1 MLSTPDAPKK
11 LFLLDAMA
19 LIYRAHFAFSKNP
32 RMTSTGIDTG
42 AILGFTNSIWDI
54 LQNEK
59 PTHIGIAFDTSKPT
73 FRHEQFEAYKAHREK
88 QPEAITLSKPF
99 INRLLE
105 GLNIPILKMDG
116 FEADDIVGT
125 LAKKAAREGFEVYMV
140 TIDKDY
146 AQLVEEKIFFYKVAY
161 AGRNPAEI
169 WGIKE
174 VCDRWELENPMQLT
188 DILGLQGD
196 AADNIPGI
204 PGIGE
209 KTAIKLLKL
218 YNSVEGIIEN
228 VDKLKGKQKENV
240 INFAQQGI
248 LSKELATIK
257 IDVPIEFDAK
267 ALEYDDVKDITE
279 KNKGLLSALFDE
291 LEFRTLKRK
300 ILNEESAKSFS
311 PKTGAKVGSSSLS
324 KTISENKKAATDQ
337 MDLFGSPKNNEQPV
351 QKIAKKSNLT
361 PEEAKTALEQLPFIF
376 TDKELDKVENTTAKP
391 SQIAQELEIQEAIS
405 VKLDTLFTVKHD
417 YHLIDTK
424 EKREHLIEFLLLQ
437 DEISVDTETD
447 NLDVIEANIVGFSV
461 AYKAFEAFYIPVLG
475 SNEERKAILNEFRV
489 VLENPKIIKIGQNIK
504 YDYQIFYKYGI
515 ELKGQF
521 FDTMLAHYLLEPEL
535 RHNMDYLAQ
544 TILNYKTIS
553 YDEIVGTTQRSKI
566 KAKTMADLEPKEI
579 LNYAAEDA
587 DITLRLKEK
596 LNFELEKEENKG
608 LKSVFYD
615 IEIPLISVL
624 AKIEMN
630 GMNIDTEALSEF
642 STELGKEVEILEKE
656 IYAIAGEEFN
666 IASPKQLGEILF
678 DEEKLNLTPKPKLT
692 AKSKQY
698 KTDESIL
705 VKLAEKYPI
714 AAKIVD
720 YRQLQKLKS
729 TYVDALPLLLSP
741 KDNKVHT
748 SFNQAVTV
756 TGRLSSTNPNL
767 QNIPIRTER
776 GREVRKAFVASD
788 ENHVL
793 LAIDYSQIELRLMAS
808 FAEDPT
814 MIEAFRNQR
823 DIHTATAA
831 KIFKVGIEEVT
842 SQMRRSAK
850 TANFGIIYGV
860 SAMGLGQRLN
870 IKTTE
875 AKKLIDS
882 YFEEFSSIKNYMD
895 KIVNE
900 ARDNESVQTLLGRKR
915 PLRDINSRNMTQRG
929 FAERNAVNMP
939 IQGTA
944 ADIIK
949 LAMVKVQEYL
959 EENNLQTKMILQV
972 HDELIFDV
980 PKSELEIVKPKIMEI
995 MSKTYQIDVPL
1006 DVEAGI
1012 GQNWLEAH

>member
-1 MLSTPDAPKK
+1 MLSTPNAPKK

-32 RMTSTGIDTG
+32 RVTSTGIDTG
-42 AILGFTNSIWDI
+42 AILGFTNAIWDV

-161 AGRNPAEI
+161 AGRNPAAI

-174 VCDRWELENPMQLT
+174 VCERWDLKNPMQLT

-218 YNSVEGIIEN
+218 YDSVEGIIEN

-240 INFAQQGI
+240 TNFAAQGI

-267 ALEYDDVKDITE
+267 ALEYDDVKNITS
-279 KNKGLLSALFDE
+279 KNKETLSTLFDE

-300 ILNEESAKSFS
+300 ILNEESTKSFS
-311 PKTGAKVGSSSLS
+311 PKAKIGSSSLS
-324 KTISENKKAATDQ
+324 KTISENKKATTDQ
-337 MDLFGSPKNNEQPV
+337 MDLFGSPISNQKPTEKEKAALAKLSNTLGGKEFEKLGNTVNAIFEDVETSQSTENLQP
-351 QKIAKKSNLT
+351 
-361 PEEAKTALEQLPFIF
+361 
-376 TDKELDKVENTTAKP
+376 
-391 SQIAQELEIQEAIS
+391 
-405 VKLDTLFTVKHD
+405 KLDTLFTIKHD

-424 EKREHLIEFLLLQ
+424 SKREHLLEFLLLQ
-437 DEISVDTETD
+437 DEICIDTETD
-447 NLDVIEANIVGFSV
+447 NLNVMEANIVGFSV
-461 AYKAFEAFYIPVLG
+461 AYKEFEAFYIPVLG
-475 SNEERKAILNEFRV
+475 SEEEQKNILNEFRS
-489 VLENPKIIKIGQNIK
+489 VLENPKILKIGQNIK

-521 FDTMLAHYLLEPEL
+521 FDTMLAHYVLEPEL

-544 TILNYKTIS
+544 TILDYQTIS
-553 YDEIVGTTQRSKI
+553 YSEIVGTGKKI
-566 KAKTMADLEPKEI
+566 KTMADFEPKEI

-587 DITLRLKEK
+587 DITLRLKNK
-596 LNFELEKEENKG
+596 LSFELEKEENKG

-615 IEIPLISVL
+615 IEIPLVSVL

-630 GMNIDTEALSEF
+630 GMNIDTKALAEF
-642 STELGKEVEILEKE
+642 SIELGKDVEVVEKE
-656 IYAIAGEEFN
+656 IYQIAGEEFN

-678 DEEKLNLTPKPKLT
+678 DEEKLNLSPKPKLT

-705 VKLAEKYPI
+705 VKLASKYPI

-729 TYVDALPLLLSP
+729 TYVDALPLLLSS

-748 SFNQAVTV
+748 SFNQAVTS

-776 GREVRKAFVASD
+776 GREVRKAFIPSD

-793 LAIDYSQIELRLMAS
+793 LAVDYSQIELRLMAS

-814 MIEAFRNQR
+814 MIEAFKNNR

-831 KIFKVGIEEVT
+831 KIFKVTIEDVT
-842 SQMRRSAK
+842 PEMRRSAK

-882 YFEEFSSIKNYMD
+882 YFAEFSSIKNYMD
-895 KIVNE
+895 KIINE

-959 EENNLQTKMILQV
+959 EENNLKTTMVLQV
-972 HDELIFDV
+972 HDELVFDV
-980 PKSELEIVKPKIMEI
+980 PKAELEIVKPKIMEI

>member
-32 RMTSTGIDTG
+32 RVTSTGIDTG
-42 AILGFTNSIWDI
+42 AILGFTNAIWDV

-174 VCDRWELENPMQLT
+174 VCERWELENPMQLT

-209 KTAIKLLKL
+209 KTAIKLLKEFG
-218 YNSVEGIIEN
+218 SVEGIIEN
-228 VDKLKGKQKENV
+228 VEKLKGKQKENV
-240 INFAQQGI
+240 INFAAQGI

-257 IDVPIEFDAK
+257 IDVPVEFDEEALKYDAK
-267 ALEYDDVKDITE
+267 DGSEL
-279 KNKGLLSALFDE
+279 NKELLSVLFDE
-291 LEFRTLKRK
+291 LEFRTLKKK

-311 PKTGAKVGSSSLS
+311 PKTGVKVGSSSLS

-337 MDLFGSPKNNEQPV
+337 MDLFGSSKNNEQPAQQATEKV
-351 QKIAKKSNLT
+351 AKKSNLT
-361 PEEAKTALEQLPFIF
+361 QEEAQAALEQLPFIF
-376 TDKELDKVENTTAKP
+376 TDKELDKAENTITKS
-391 SQIAQELEIQEAIS
+391 SQIAQEVENQEAIS
-405 VKLDTLFTVKHD
+405 VKLDTLFTTKHD

-424 EKREHLIEFLLLQ
+424 EKREHLLEFLLLQ
-437 DEISVDTETD
+437 DEICVDTETD

-461 AYKAFEAFYIPVLG
+461 SYKEFEAFYIPVLG
-475 SNEERKAILNEFRV
+475 SDEERKAILNEFRPV
-489 VLENPKIIKIGQNIK
+489 FENTKILKIGQNIK

-553 YDEIVGTTQRSKI
+553 YSEIVGTGK
-566 KAKTMADLEPKEI
+566 KAQTMAEFEPKEI

-596 LNFELEKEENKG
+596 LSFELEKEENKG

-630 GMNIDTEALSEF
+630 GMNIDTEALAEF
-642 STELGKEVEILEKE
+642 SIELGKEVEIVEKE
-656 IYAIAGEEFN
+656 IYEIAGEEFN

-678 DEEKLNLTPKPKLT
+678 DEKKLNLSPKPKLT

-705 VKLAEKYPI
+705 VRLAEKYPI
-714 AAKIVD
+714 ASKIVD

-748 SFNQAVTV
+748 SFNQAVTS

-776 GREVRKAFVASD
+776 GREVRKAFVPSD

-842 SQMRRSAK
+842 PEMRRSAK

-882 YFEEFSSIKNYMD
+882 YFAEFSSIKNYMD

-915 PLRDINSRNMTQRG
+915 PLRDINSRNMTQRS

-972 HDELIFDV
+972 HDELVFDV
-980 PKSELEIVKPKIMEI
+980 PKSELETVKPKIMEI

>member
-1 MLSTPDAPKK
+1 MLSNPDAPKK

-19 LIYRAHFAFSKNP
+19 LIYRAHFAFSRNP
-32 RMTSTGIDTG
+32 RITSTGIDTG
-42 AILGFTNSIWDI
+42 AVLGFTNSIWDV

-88 QPEAITLSKPF
+88 QPEAITLSKPY

-125 LAKKAAREGFEVYMV
+125 IAKAAAKEGFEVYMV

-146 AQLVEEKIFFYKVAY
+146 AQLVEENIFFYKVAY
-161 AGRNPAEI
+161 AGRNPAAI
-169 WGIKE
+169 WGVKE
-174 VCDRWELENPMQLT
+174 VCERWELKNPMQLT

-196 AADNIPGI
+196 ASDNIPGI

-218 YNSVEGIIEN
+218 YDSVEGIIEN
-228 VDKLKGKQKENV
+228 SDKLKGKQKENV
-240 INFAQQGI
+240 INFAEQGL
-248 LSKELATIK
+248 LSKQLATIK
-257 IDVPIEFDAK
+257 IDVPIEFDAE
-267 ALEYDDVKDITE
+267 ALEYDDVKEITNE
-279 KNKGLLSALFDE
+279 NRGLLSELFDE

-300 ILNEESAKSFS
+300 ILNEESPKSFA
-311 PKTGAKVGSSSLS
+311 PKTTTSKSSKSP
-324 KTISENKKAATDQ
+324 TDQ
-337 MDLFGSPKNNEQPV
+337 MDLFGNPKPAQTAV
-351 QKIAKKSNLT
+351 KKSNVT
-361 PEEAKTALEQLPFIF
+361 PEEAKVALEQLPFIF
-376 TDKELDKVENTTAKP
+376 SEEELKKLETNTKP
-391 SQIAQELEIQEAIS
+391 VSKPVQTQTSQSETPQ
-405 VKLDTLFTVKHD
+405 KLSTLLTTKHD

-424 EKREHLIEFLLLQ
+424 AKREHLIEFLLLQ

-447 NLDVIEANIVGFSV
+447 SLDVIEANIVGFSV
-461 AYKAFEAFYIPVLG
+461 SYKEFEAFYIPVLG
-475 SNEERKAILNEFRV
+475 SEEERKEVLNEFRP
-489 VLENPKIIKIGQNIK
+489 VLENPKIVKIGQNIK

-515 ELKGQF
+515 ELKGEF

-553 YDEIVGTTQRSKI
+553 YSEIVGTGK
-566 KAKTMADLEPKEI
+566 KAKIMADFEPKEI

-596 LNFELEKEENKG
+596 LAQELDKEENKG

-630 GMNIDTEALSEF
+630 GMNIDTEALGEF
-642 STELGKEVEILEKE
+642 SEELGKEVEILEKK
-656 IYAIAGEEFN
+656 IYEIAGEEFN
-666 IASPKQLGEILF
+666 IASPKQMGEILF
-678 DEEKLNLTPKPKLT
+678 DENKLDLTPKPKLT

-705 VKLAEKYPI
+705 VKLAEKHPI
-714 AAKIVD
+714 AAHILD
-720 YRQLQKLKS
+720 YRGLQKLKS

-741 KDNKVHT
+741 KDNKIHT

-767 QNIPIRTER
+767 QNIPIRTAR
-776 GREVRKAFVASD
+776 GREVRKAFVPSD

-808 FAEDPT
+808 FAQDPT
-814 MIEAFRNQR
+814 MIEAFKNKR

-831 KIFKVGIEEVT
+831 KIFKVELDEVT
-842 SQMRRSAK
+842 LEMRRSAK

-870 IKTTE
+870 IKISE

-900 ARDNESVQTLLGRKR
+900 ARDNEEVQTLLGRKR
-915 PLRDINSRNMTQRG
+915 PLRDINSRNRTQRG

-959 EENNLQTKMILQV
+959 EENNLKTKMILQV
-972 HDELIFDV
+972 HDELVFDV
-980 PKSELEIVKPKIMEI
+980 PKEELETIKPKIMEI

-1006 DVEAGI
+1006 DVEAGV
-1012 GQNWLEAH
+1012 GQSWLEAH

>member
-196 AADNIPGI
+196 ASDNIPGI

-337 MDLFGSPKNNEQPV
+337 MDLFGSPKNNEQLV
-351 QKIAKKSNLT
+351 QKVAKKSNLT
-361 PEEAKTALEQLPFIF
+361 PEEAKAALEQLPFIF
-376 TDKELDKVENTTAKP
+376 TEKELDKAENTTAKP
-391 SQIAQELEIQEAIS
+391 SQIAQELEIQEATS

-475 SNEERKAILNEFRV
+475 SDEDRKEILNEFRSI
-489 VLENPKIIKIGQNIK
+489 LENPKIIKIGQNIK

-515 ELKGQF
+515 KLKGQF

-553 YDEIVGTTQRSKI
+553 YDEIVGTGK
-566 KAKTMADLEPKEI
+566 KAKTMAEFEPKEI

-596 LNFELEKEENKG
+596 LHFELEKEENKG

-615 IEIPLISVL
+615 IETPLISVL

-642 STELGKEVEILEKE
+642 STELGKEVEVLEKE

-678 DEEKLNLTPKPKLT
+678 DEGKLNLTPKPKLT

-831 KIFKVGIEEVT
+831 KIFKVGIDEVT
-842 SQMRRSAK
+842 SEMRRSAK

-882 YFEEFSSIKNYMD
+882 YFAEFSSIKNYMD
-895 KIVNE
+895 KIINE

-972 HDELIFDV
+972 HDELVFDV
-980 PKSELEIVKPKIMEI
+980 PKSELETVKPKIMEI

>member
-1 MLSTPDAPKK
+1 
-11 LFLLDAMA
+11 MA

-32 RMTSTGIDTG
+32 RVTSTGIDTG

-161 AGRNPAEI
+161 AGRSSAEV
-169 WGIKE
+169 WGVKE
-174 VCDRWELENPMQLT
+174 VCERWELENPMQLT

-209 KTAIKLLKL
+209 KTAIKLLKEFG
-218 YNSVEGIIEN
+218 SVEGIIEN
-228 VDKLKGKQKENV
+228 ADKLKGKQKENV
-240 INFAQQGI
+240 VNFAQQGI

-257 IDVPIEFDAK
+257 IDVPVEFDEHALKYDAK
-267 ALEYDDVKDITE
+267 DGSEI
-279 KNKGLLSALFDE
+279 NKELLSALFDE
-291 LEFRTLKRK
+291 LEFRTLKKK

-311 PKTGAKVGSSSLS
+311 PKTSEKVGSSSLS
-324 KTISENKKAATDQ
+324 KTISENKQGNSDQ
-337 MDLFGSPKNNEQPV
+337 MDLFGSSTTNEQPV
-351 QKIAKKSNLT
+351 QKVAKKPNVT
-361 PEEAKTALEQLPFIF
+361 PQEAQKALESLPFGF
-376 TDKELDKVENTTAKP
+376 TEKELSTTSQNTTYQE
-391 SQIAQELEIQEAIS
+391 SQSQENEQKTIQ
-405 VKLDTLFTVKHD
+405 LDTLFTIKHD

-424 EKREHLIEFLLLQ
+424 EKREHLLEFLLLQ

-461 AYKAFEAFYIPVLG
+461 SYKKFEAFYIPVLG
-475 SNEERKAILNEFRV
+475 SDEERKAILNEFRP
-489 VLENPKIIKIGQNIK
+489 VLENPKITKIGQNIK

-521 FDTMLAHYLLEPEL
+521 FDTMLAHYVLEPEL
-535 RHNMDYLAQ
+535 RHSMDYLAQ

-553 YDEIVGTTQRSKI
+553 YDEIVGTGK
-566 KAKTMADLEPKEI
+566 KAKTMAEFEPKEI

-596 LNFELEKEENKG
+596 LHFELEKEENKG
-608 LKSVFYD
+608 VKSVFYD

-630 GMNIDTEALSEF
+630 GMNIDTEALAEF
-642 STELGKEVEILEKE
+642 SIELGKEVEIVEKE
-656 IYAIAGEEFN
+656 IYQLAGEQFN

-678 DEEKLNLTPKPKLT
+678 DEKKLNLSPKPKLT

-705 VKLAEKYPI
+705 VRLADKYPI

-748 SFNQAVTV
+748 SFNQAVTS

-776 GREVRKAFVASD
+776 GREVRKAFVPSD
-788 ENHVL
+788 STHVL
-793 LAIDYSQIELRLMAS
+793 LAVDYSQIELRLMAS
-808 FAEDPT
+808 FAQDPT
-814 MIEAFRNQR
+814 MIDAFKNQR

-831 KIFKVGIEEVT
+831 KIFKLGIEEVT
-842 SQMRRSAK
+842 PEMRRSAK

-882 YFEEFSSIKNYMD
+882 YFAEFSSIKNYMD
-895 KIVNE
+895 KTINE

-929 FAERNAVNMP
+929 FAERNAINMP

-972 HDELIFDV
+972 HDELVFDV
-980 PKSELEIVKPKIMEI
+980 PKSELETIKPKIMEI

>member
-32 RMTSTGIDTG
+32 RVTSTGIDTG

-161 AGRNPAEI
+161 AGRSSAEV
-169 WGIKE
+169 WGVKE
-174 VCDRWELENPMQLT
+174 VCERWELENPMQLT

-209 KTAIKLLKL
+209 KTAIKLLKEFG
-218 YNSVEGIIEN
+218 SVEGIIEN
-228 VDKLKGKQKENV
+228 ADKLKGKQKENV
-240 INFAQQGI
+240 VNFAQQGI

-257 IDVPIEFDAK
+257 IDVPVEFDEHALKYDAK
-267 ALEYDDVKDITE
+267 DGSEI
-279 KNKGLLSALFDE
+279 NKELLSALFDE
-291 LEFRTLKRK
+291 LEFRTLKKK

-311 PKTGAKVGSSSLS
+311 PKTSEKVGSSSLS
-324 KTISENKKAATDQ
+324 KTISENKQGNSDQ
-337 MDLFGSPKNNEQPV
+337 MDLFGSSTTNEQPV
-351 QKIAKKSNLT
+351 QKVAKKPNVT
-361 PEEAKTALEQLPFIF
+361 PQEAQKALESLPFGF
-376 TDKELDKVENTTAKP
+376 TEKELSTTSQNTTYQE
-391 SQIAQELEIQEAIS
+391 SQSQENEQKTIQ
-405 VKLDTLFTVKHD
+405 LDTLFTIKHD

-424 EKREHLIEFLLLQ
+424 EKREHLLEFLLLQ

-461 AYKAFEAFYIPVLG
+461 SYKKFEAFYIPVLG
-475 SNEERKAILNEFRV
+475 SDEERKAILNEFRP
-489 VLENPKIIKIGQNIK
+489 VLENPKITKIGQNIK

-521 FDTMLAHYLLEPEL
+521 FDTMLAHYVLEPEL
-535 RHNMDYLAQ
+535 RHSMDYLAQ

-553 YDEIVGTTQRSKI
+553 YDEIVGTGK
-566 KAKTMADLEPKEI
+566 KAKTMAEFEPKEI

-596 LNFELEKEENKG
+596 LHFELEKEENKG
-608 LKSVFYD
+608 VKSVFYD

-630 GMNIDTEALSEF
+630 GMNIDTEALAEF
-642 STELGKEVEILEKE
+642 SIELGKEVEIVEKE
-656 IYAIAGEEFN
+656 IYQLAGEQFN

-678 DEEKLNLTPKPKLT
+678 DEKKLNLSPKPKLT

-705 VKLAEKYPI
+705 VRLADKYPI

-748 SFNQAVTV
+748 SFNQAVTS

-776 GREVRKAFVASD
+776 GREVRKAFVPSD
-788 ENHVL
+788 STHVL
-793 LAIDYSQIELRLMAS
+793 LAVDYSQIELRLMAS
-808 FAEDPT
+808 FAQDPT
-814 MIEAFRNQR
+814 MIDAFKNQR

-831 KIFKVGIEEVT
+831 KIFKLGIEEVT
-842 SQMRRSAK
+842 PEMRRSAK

-882 YFEEFSSIKNYMD
+882 YFAEFSSIKNYMD
-895 KIVNE
+895 KTINE

-915 PLRDINSRNMTQRG
+915 SLRDINSRNMTQRG
-929 FAERNAVNMP
+929 FAERNAINMP

-972 HDELIFDV
+972 HDELVFDV
-980 PKSELEIVKPKIMEI
+980 PKSELETIKPKIMEI

>member
-32 RMTSTGIDTG
+32 RVTSTGIDTG

-161 AGRNPAEI
+161 AGRSSAEV
-169 WGIKE
+169 WGVKE
-174 VCDRWELENPMQLT
+174 VCERWELENPMQLT

-209 KTAIKLLKL
+209 KTAIKLLKEFG
-218 YNSVEGIIEN
+218 SVEGIIEN
-228 VDKLKGKQKENV
+228 ADKLKGKQKENV
-240 INFAQQGI
+240 VNFAQQGI

-257 IDVPIEFDAK
+257 IDVPVEFDEHALKYDAK
-267 ALEYDDVKDITE
+267 DGSEI
-279 KNKGLLSALFDE
+279 NKELLSALFDE
-291 LEFRTLKRK
+291 LEFRTLKKK

-311 PKTGAKVGSSSLS
+311 PKTSEKVGSSSLS
-324 KTISENKKAATDQ
+324 KTISENKQGNSDQ
-337 MDLFGSPKNNEQPV
+337 MDLFGSSTTNEQPV
-351 QKIAKKSNLT
+351 QKVAKKPNVT
-361 PEEAKTALEQLPFIF
+361 PQEAQKALESLPFGF
-376 TDKELDKVENTTAKP
+376 TEKELSTTSQNTTYQE
-391 SQIAQELEIQEAIS
+391 SQSQENEQKTIQ
-405 VKLDTLFTVKHD
+405 LDTLFTIKHD

-424 EKREHLIEFLLLQ
+424 EKREHLLEFLLLQ

-461 AYKAFEAFYIPVLG
+461 SYKKFEAFYIPVLG
-475 SNEERKAILNEFRV
+475 SDEERKAILNEFRP
-489 VLENPKIIKIGQNIK
+489 VLENPKITKIGQNIK

-521 FDTMLAHYLLEPEL
+521 FDTMLAHYVLEPEL
-535 RHNMDYLAQ
+535 RHSMDYLAQ

-553 YDEIVGTTQRSKI
+553 YDEIVGTGK
-566 KAKTMADLEPKEI
+566 KAKTMAEFEPKEI

-596 LNFELEKEENKG
+596 LHFELEKEENKG
-608 LKSVFYD
+608 VKSVFYD

-630 GMNIDTEALSEF
+630 GMNIDTEALAEF
-642 STELGKEVEILEKE
+642 SIELGKEVEIVEKE
-656 IYAIAGEEFN
+656 IYQLAGEQFN

-678 DEEKLNLTPKPKLT
+678 DEKKLNLSPKPKLT

-705 VKLAEKYPI
+705 VRLADKYPI

-748 SFNQAVTV
+748 SFNQAVTS

-776 GREVRKAFVASD
+776 GREVRKAFVPSD
-788 ENHVL
+788 STHVL
-793 LAIDYSQIELRLMAS
+793 LAVDYSQIELRLMAS
-808 FAEDPT
+808 FAQDPT
-814 MIEAFRNQR
+814 MIDAFKNQR

-831 KIFKVGIEEVT
+831 KIFKLGIEEVT
-842 SQMRRSAK
+842 PEMRRSAK

-882 YFEEFSSIKNYMD
+882 YFAEFSSIKNYMD
-895 KIVNE
+895 KTINE

-929 FAERNAVNMP
+929 FAERNAINMP

-972 HDELIFDV
+972 HDELVFDV
-980 PKSELEIVKPKIMEI
+980 PKSELETIKPKIMEI

>member
-1 MLSTPDAPKK
+1 MLSNPDAPKK

-42 AILGFTNSIWDI
+42 AILGFTNSIWDV

-73 FRHEQFEAYKAHREK
+73 FRHEQFKEYKAHREK
-88 QPEAITLSKPF
+88 QPEAITLSKPY

-105 GLNIPILKMDG
+105 GLNIPILKLDG

-125 LAKKAAREGFEVYMV
+125 IAKAAAKEGFEVYMV

-161 AGRNPAEI
+161 AGRNPAAI
-169 WGIKE
+169 WGVKE
-174 VCDRWELENPMQLT
+174 VCERWELKNPMQLK

-196 AADNIPGI
+196 ASDNIPGI

-218 YNSVEGIIEN
+218 YDSVEGIIEN
-228 VDKLKGKQKENV
+228 SDKLKGKQKENV
-240 INFAQQGI
+240 VNFAEQGL

-257 IDVPIEFDAK
+257 LDVPIEFDFK
-267 ALEYDDVKDITE
+267 SLEVE
-279 KNKGLLSALFDE
+279 EVNKEILSPLFDE

-300 ILNEESAKSFS
+300 ILNEETPKLSS
-311 PKTGAKVGSSSLS
+311 PKTTTSKAKKVD
-324 KTISENKKAATDQ
+324 ATDQ
-337 MDLFGSPKNNEQPV
+337 MDLFGNPNNNQKPV
-351 QKIAKKSNLT
+351 QKVAKKPNVT
-361 PEEAKTALEQLPFIF
+361 PEEAKAALEALPFIF
-376 TDKELDKVENTTAKP
+376 TEKELQKTENVNNETHSDTENQAP
-391 SQIAQELEIQEAIS
+391 
-405 VKLDTLFTVKHD
+405 KLKTLFTTKHD

-424 EKREHLIEFLLLQ
+424 AKREHLIEFLLLQ
-437 DEISVDTETD
+437 NEISVDTETD
-447 NLDVIEANIVGFSV
+447 SLDVIEANIVGFSV
-461 AYKAFEAFYIPVLG
+461 SYKEFEAFYIPVLG
-475 SNEERKAILNEFRV
+475 TEQERKDILDEFRS

-515 ELKGQF
+515 ELKGKF

-535 RHNMDYLAQ
+535 RHGMDYLAQ

-553 YDEIVGTTQRSKI
+553 YSEIVGTGK
-566 KAKTMADLEPKEI
+566 KAKTMADFEPKQI

-587 DITLRLKEK
+587 DITLQLKNK
-596 LNFELEKEENKG
+596 LFFELEKEENKG

-630 GMNIDTEALSEF
+630 GMNIDTKSLNEF
-642 STELGKEVEILEKE
+642 SKELGKDVEIVEKE
-656 IYAIAGEEFN
+656 IYEIAGEEFN

-678 DEEKLNLTPKPKLT
+678 DENKLNLSPKPKLT

-705 VKLAEKYPI
+705 VKLAENYPI

-741 KDNKVHT
+741 KDNKIHT
-748 SFNQAVTV
+748 SFNQAVAS

-776 GREVRKAFVASD
+776 GREVRKAFVPSS

-808 FAEDPT
+808 FAADPT
-814 MIEAFRNQR
+814 MIEAFKNNR

-831 KIFKVGIEEVT
+831 KIFKVETENVT
-842 SQMRRSAK
+842 PEMRRSAK

-870 IKTTE
+870 IKTSE

-915 PLRDINSRNMTQRG
+915 PLRDINSRNRTQRG

-959 EENNLQTKMILQV
+959 EENNLKTKMILQV
-972 HDELIFDV
+972 HDELVFDV
-980 PKSELEIVKPKIMEI
+980 PKEELEIIKPKLMEI

>member
-196 AADNIPGI
+196 ASDNIPGI

-351 QKIAKKSNLT
+351 QKVAKKSNLT
-361 PEEAKTALEQLPFIF
+361 PEEAKAALEQLPFIF
-376 TDKELDKVENTTAKP
+376 TEKELDKAENTTAKP
-391 SQIAQELEIQEAIS
+391 SQIAQELEIQEATSI
-405 VKLDTLFTVKHD
+405 KLDTLFTVKHD

-475 SNEERKAILNEFRV
+475 SDEERKEILNEFRSI
-489 VLENPKIIKIGQNIK
+489 LENPKIIKIGQNIK

-515 ELKGQF
+515 KLKGQF

-553 YDEIVGTTQRSKI
+553 YDEIVGTGK
-566 KAKTMADLEPKEI
+566 KAKTMAEFEPKEI

-596 LNFELEKEENKG
+596 LHFELEKEENKG

-615 IEIPLISVL
+615 IETPLISVL

-642 STELGKEVEILEKE
+642 STELGKEVEVLEKE

-831 KIFKVGIEEVT
+831 KIFKVGIDEVT
-842 SQMRRSAK
+842 SEMRRSAK

-882 YFEEFSSIKNYMD
+882 YFAEFSSIKNYMD
-895 KIVNE
+895 KIINE

-972 HDELIFDV
+972 HDELVFDV
-980 PKSELEIVKPKIMEI
+980 PKSELETVKPKIMEI

>member
-1 MLSTPDAPKK
+1 MLSTPNAPKK

-19 LIYRAHFAFSKNP
+19 LIYRAHFAFSRNP
-32 RMTSTGIDTG
+32 RITSTGIDTG

-88 QPEAITLSKPF
+88 QPEAITLSKPY

-146 AQLVEEKIFFYKVAY
+146 AQLVEENIFFYKVAY
-161 AGRNPAEI
+161 AGRNPAEV

-174 VCDRWELENPMQLT
+174 VCERWELKNPMQLT

-196 AADNIPGI
+196 ASDNIPGI

-209 KTAIKLLKL
+209 KTAIKLLKQFD
-218 YNSVEGIIEN
+218 SVEGIIEN
-228 VDKLKGKQKENV
+228 ADKLKGKQKENV
-240 INFAQQGI
+240 VNFAQQGI

-279 KNKGLLSALFDE
+279 ENKKTLSELFDE

-300 ILNEESAKSFS
+300 ILNEEVPKSFAPKTAAKS
-311 PKTGAKVGSSSLS
+311 S
-324 KTISENKKAATDQ
+324 KSATDQ
-337 MDLFGSPKNNEQPV
+337 MDLFGNPKPV
-351 QKIAKKSNLT
+351 TKKSNVT
-361 PEEAKTALEQLPFIF
+361 PEEAKAALAQLPFIF
-376 TDKELDKVENTTAKP
+376 DKE
-391 SQIAQELEIQEAIS
+391 ELE
-405 VKLDTLFTVKHD
+405 KLESKASPVSKTTETVQQTESQKLATLFTTKHD

-447 NLDVIEANIVGFSV
+447 SLDVMEANIVGFSV
-461 AYKAFEAFYIPVLG
+461 AYKHFEAFYIPVLG
-475 SNEERKAILNEFRV
+475 TEEEQKSILDEFRS

-515 ELKGQF
+515 ELQGQF

-553 YDEIVGTTQRSKI
+553 YEEIVGTGK
-566 KAKTMADLEPKEI
+566 KAKTMADFIPKEI

-587 DITLRLKEK
+587 DVTLRLKEK
-596 LNFELEKEENKG
+596 LAKELEKEENKG
-608 LKSVFYD
+608 IKSVFYD
-615 IEIPLISVL
+615 IETPLISVL
-624 AKIEMN
+624 AKMEMH
-630 GMNIDTEALSEF
+630 GMRIDTEALGQFSE
-642 STELGKEVEILEKE
+642 ELGKEIEILEKE
-656 IYAIAGEEFN
+656 IYKIAGEEFN
-666 IASPKQLGEILF
+666 IASPKQLGDILF
-678 DEEKLNLTPKPKLT
+678 EENKLNLTPKPKRT

-714 AAKIVD
+714 AKHILE
-720 YRQLQKLKS
+720 YRGLQKLKS
-729 TYVDALPLLLSP
+729 TYVDALPLLLSK
-741 KDNKVHT
+741 KDNKIHT

-767 QNIPIRTER
+767 QNIPIRTEK
-776 GREVRKAFVASD
+776 GREVRKAFVPSD
-788 ENHVL
+788 ENHIL

-808 FAEDPT
+808 FAQDPT
-814 MIEAFRNQR
+814 MIEAFKNNR

-831 KIFKVGIEEVT
+831 KIFKVETNEVT
-842 SQMRRSAK
+842 PEMRRSAK

-870 IKTTE
+870 IKITE

-895 KIVNE
+895 KVVNE

-915 PLRDINSRNMTQRG
+915 PLRDINSRNATQRG

-959 EENNLQTKMILQV
+959 EENNLKTKMILQV
-972 HDELIFDV
+972 HDELVFDV
-980 PKSELEIVKPKIMEI
+980 PKEELETVKPKIMEI

-1006 DVEAGI
+1006 DVEAGV
-1012 GQNWLEAH
+1012 GQSWLEAH

>member
-1 MLSTPDAPKK
+1 MLSTPNAPKK

-42 AILGFTNSIWDI
+42 AILGFTNSIWDV

-73 FRHEQFEAYKAHREK
+73 FRHERFEAYKAHREK
-88 QPEAITLSKPF
+88 QPEAITLSKPY

-161 AGRNPAEI
+161 AGRNPAAI
-169 WGIKE
+169 WGVKE
-174 VCDRWELENPMQLT
+174 VCERWELDNPMQLT

-196 AADNIPGI
+196 ASDNIPGI

-218 YNSVEGIIEN
+218 YDSVEGIIKN

-240 INFAQQGI
+240 INFAEQGL

-257 IDVPIEFDAK
+257 LDVPIEFDAK
-267 ALEYDDVKDITE
+267 ALEYDDVKDITT
-279 KNKGLLSALFDE
+279 KNKDLLSALFDE

-300 ILNEESAKSFS
+300 ILNEETPKSFS
-311 PKTGAKVGSSSLS
+311 PKSSAKVGSSSLS
-324 KTISENKKAATDQ
+324 KTISENRKASTNQID
-337 MDLFGSPKNNEQPV
+337 MFGNSQSNESS
-351 QKIAKKSNLT
+351 KTETKKSNVT
-361 PEEAKTALEQLPFIF
+361 PEEAKEALEQLPFVF
-376 TDKELDKVENTTAKP
+376 SEEELKKLGENKENTSSKP
-391 SQIAQELEIQEAIS
+391 SQIAQELQNQEAIP
-405 VKLDTLFTVKHD
+405 VQLDTLFTTKHD
-417 YHLIDTK
+417 YHLINSK
-424 EKREHLIEFLLLQ
+424 AKREHLIEFLLLQ

-447 NLDVIEANIVGFSV
+447 SLDVMEANIVGFSIS
-461 AYKAFEAFYIPVLG
+461 YKKFEAFYIPVLG
-475 SNEERKAILNEFRV
+475 SEEERKEILNEFRS
-489 VLENPKIIKIGQNIK
+489 VLENPKILKIGQNIK

-515 ELKGQF
+515 ELEGQF

-553 YDEIVGTTQRSKI
+553 YAELVGTGK
-566 KAKTMADLEPKEI
+566 KAKTMADFEPKEI

-596 LNFELEKEENKG
+596 LSFELEKEENSD
-608 LKSVFYD
+608 LKKVFYD
-615 IEIPLISVL
+615 IEIPLITVL

-630 GMNIDTEALSEF
+630 GISIDTKALSEF
-642 STELGKEVEILEKE
+642 SIELGGQVEILEKE
-656 IYAIAGEEFN
+656 IYEIAGEEFN

-678 DEEKLNLTPKPKLT
+678 DEQKLNLTPKPKLT
-692 AKSKQY
+692 TKSKQY

-705 VKLAEKYPI
+705 VRLADKYPI
-714 AAKIVD
+714 ASKIVD

-756 TGRLSSTNPNL
+756 TGRLSLTNPNL
-767 QNIPIRTER
+767 QNIPIKTER
-776 GREVRKAFVASD
+776 GREVRKAFVPSD

-814 MIEAFRNQR
+814 MIEAFKNQR

-831 KIFKVGIEEVT
+831 KIFSVKIEDVT
-842 SQMRRSAK
+842 PEMRRSAK

-860 SAMGLGQRLN
+860 SAMGLAKNLN
-870 IKTTE
+870 IKVTE

-882 YFEEFSSIKNYMD
+882 YFAEFSSIKNYMD
-895 KIVNE
+895 KAVNE
-900 ARDNESVQTLLGRKR
+900 ARDTESARTLLGRIR
-915 PLRDINSRNMTQRG
+915 PLRDINSRNQTQRG

-949 LAMVKVQEYL
+949 LAMVKVQDYL

-972 HDELIFDV
+972 HDELVFDV
-980 PKSELEIVKPKIMEI
+980 PKTELETVKPKIMEI

-1006 DVEAGI
+1006 DVEAGT

>member
-1 MLSTPDAPKK
+1 MLSTPNAPKK

-19 LIYRAHFAFSKNP
+19 LIYRAHFAFSRNP
-32 RMTSTGIDTG
+32 RITSTGIDTG

-88 QPEAITLSKPF
+88 QPEAITLSKPY

-146 AQLVEEKIFFYKVAY
+146 AQLVEENIFFYKVAY
-161 AGRNPAEI
+161 AGRNPAEV

-174 VCDRWELENPMQLT
+174 VCERWELQNPMQLT

-196 AADNIPGI
+196 ASDNIPGI

-209 KTAIKLLKL
+209 KTAIKLLKDFG
-218 YNSVEGIIEN
+218 SVEGIIEN
-228 VDKLKGKQKENV
+228 ADKLKGKQKENV
-240 INFAQQGI
+240 INFAEQGI
-248 LSKELATIK
+248 LSKQLATIK
-257 IDVPIEFDAK
+257 IDVPIEFDAE
-267 ALEYDDVKDITE
+267 ALEYDDVTKITE
-279 KNKGLLSALFDE
+279 DRRKGLSALFDE

-300 ILNEESAKSFS
+300 ILNEDSPKSFA
-311 PKTGAKVGSSSLS
+311 PKTTASKSS
-324 KTISENKKAATDQ
+324 TPTTDQ
-337 MDLFGSPKNNEQPV
+337 MDLFGNSIAVPKP
-351 QKIAKKSNLT
+351 IKKSNVT
-361 PEEAKTALEQLPFIF
+361 PEEAKAALEHLPFIF
-376 TDKELDKVENTTAKP
+376 DEEEINKLENRVSPVSKTTE
-391 SQIAQELEIQEAIS
+391 SFQQAQPQ
-405 VKLDTLFTVKHD
+405 KLTTLFTTKHD

-447 NLDVIEANIVGFSV
+447 NLDVMEANIVGFSV
-461 AYKAFEAFYIPVLG
+461 AYKQFEAFYIPVLG
-475 SNEERKAILNEFRV
+475 TEEEKREILNAFRS
-489 VLENPKIIKIGQNIK
+489 VLENPKILKIGQNIK

-535 RHNMDYLAQ
+535 RHGMDYLAQ
-544 TILNYKTIS
+544 TLLNYKTIS
-553 YDEIVGTTQRSKI
+553 YDEVVGTGK
-566 KAKTMADLEPKEI
+566 KAKTMADFAPKEI

-596 LNFELEKEENKG
+596 LAVELEKEENKG
-608 LKSVFYD
+608 IKSIFYD
-615 IEIPLISVL
+615 IETPLISVL

-630 GMNIDTEALSEF
+630 GISIDTEALGEF
-642 STELGKEVEILEKE
+642 SEELGKEVEILEKE
-656 IYAIAGEEFN
+656 IYKLAGEEFN

-678 DEEKLNLTPKPKLT
+678 DEKKLDLTPKPKLT

-705 VKLAEKYPI
+705 VKLAEKHPI
-714 AAKIVD
+714 AAHILE

-776 GREVRKAFVASD
+776 GREVRKAFVPSD

-808 FAEDPT
+808 FAQDPT
-814 MIEAFRNQR
+814 MIEAFSNKR

-842 SQMRRSAK
+842 PEMRRSAK

-860 SAMGLGQRLN
+860 SAMGLSQRLN

-895 KIVNE
+895 KVVNE

-915 PLRDINSRNMTQRG
+915 PLRDINSRNATQRG
-929 FAERNAVNMP
+929 FAERNAINMP

-959 EENNLQTKMILQV
+959 EENHLKTRMILQV
-972 HDELIFDV
+972 HDELVFDV
-980 PKSELEIVKPKIMEI
+980 PKNELETVKPKIMEI
-995 MSKTYQIDVPL
+995 MSETYKIDVPL
-1006 DVEAGI
+1006 EVEAGV
-1012 GQNWLEAH
+1012 GKNWLEAH

>member
-1 MLSTPDAPKK
+1 MLSNPDAPKK

-42 AILGFTNSIWDI
+42 AILGFTNSIWDVI
-54 LQNEK
+54 QNEK

-73 FRHEQFEAYKAHREK
+73 FRHERFEAYKAHREK

-161 AGRNPAEI
+161 AGRNPAAI
-169 WGIKE
+169 WGVKE
-174 VCDRWELENPMQLT
+174 VCERWELDNPMQLT

-196 AADNIPGI
+196 ASDNIPGI

-209 KTAIKLLKL
+209 KTAIKLLKK

-228 VDKLKGKQKENV
+228 VNDLKGKQKENV
-240 INFAQQGI
+240 INFAEQGM

-257 IDVPIEFDAK
+257 IDVPIEFDEK
-267 ALEYDDVKDITE
+267 ALKYDAKDGTE
-279 KNKGLLSALFDE
+279 INKEVLSALFDE

-300 ILNEESAKSFS
+300 ILNEETPKSYS
-311 PKTGAKVGSSSLS
+311 PKTSAKVGSSSLS
-324 KTISENKKAATDQ
+324 KTISENKKTATDQ
-337 MDLFGSPKNNEQPV
+337 MDLFGSPKNNEQSA
-351 QKIAKKSNLT
+351 QKITKKSNIT
-361 PEEAKTALEQLPFIF
+361 PEEAKAALEQLPFVF
-376 TDKELDKVENTTAKP
+376 TEKELEKLEGITNDTNSVSQNDEKEQAPTEQLSTVFTT
-391 SQIAQELEIQEAIS
+391 
-405 VKLDTLFTVKHD
+405 KHD

-424 EKREHLIEFLLLQ
+424 EKREHLIDFLLLQ

-447 NLDVIEANIVGFSV
+447 NLDVMEANIVGFSV
-461 AYKAFEAFYIPVLG
+461 AYKEFEAFYIPVLG
-475 SNEERKAILNEFRV
+475 NEEERKSILNEFKS
-489 VLENPKIIKIGQNIK
+489 VLENPKITKIGQNIK

-521 FDTMLAHYLLEPEL
+521 FDTMLAHYVLEPEL

-553 YDEIVGTTQRSKI
+553 YDEIVGTGK
-566 KAKTMADLEPKEI
+566 KAKTMAEFEPKEI

-596 LNFELEKEENKG
+596 LHFELEKEENKG

-630 GMNIDTEALSEF
+630 GMNIDTEALAEF
-642 STELGKEVEILEKE
+642 SLELGKEVEIVEKE
-656 IYAIAGEEFN
+656 IYQIAGEQFN

-678 DEEKLNLTPKPKLT
+678 DEKKLDLTPKPKLT

-705 VKLAEKYPI
+705 VKLADKYPI

-741 KDNKVHT
+741 KDNKIHT
-748 SFNQAVTV
+748 SFNQAVTS

-776 GREVRKAFVASD
+776 GREVRKAFVPSN

-793 LAIDYSQIELRLMAS
+793 LAVDYSQIELRLMAS
-808 FAEDPT
+808 FAQDPT
-814 MIEAFRNQR
+814 MIEAFKNQR

-831 KIFKVGIEEVT
+831 KIFKVETEDVT
-842 SQMRRSAK
+842 PEMRRSAK

-895 KIVNE
+895 KVVNE
-900 ARDNESVQTLLGRKR
+900 ARDNESAQTLLGRKR
-915 PLRDINSRNMTQRG
+915 PLRDINSRNQTQRG

-959 EENNLQTKMILQV
+959 EENNLKTTMILQV
-972 HDELIFDV
+972 HDELVFDV
-980 PKSELEIVKPKIMEI
+980 PKSELETVKPKIMEI

-1012 GQNWLEAH
+1012 GQSWLEAH

>member
-105 GLNIPILKMDG
+105 ALNIPILKMDG

-125 LAKKAAREGFEVYMV
+125 IAKAAVREGFEVYMV

-161 AGRNPAEI
+161 AGRSSAEI
-169 WGIKE
+169 WGIEE
-174 VCDRWELENPMQLT
+174 VCERWELENPMQLT

-209 KTAIKLLKL
+209 KTAIKLLKEFG
-218 YNSVEGIIEN
+218 SVEGIIEN
-228 VDKLKGKQKENV
+228 ADKLKGKQKENV
-240 INFAQQGI
+240 INFAQQGL

-279 KNKGLLSALFDE
+279 KNKDLLSALFDE
-291 LEFRTLKRK
+291 LEFRTLKKK
-300 ILNEESAKSFS
+300 ILNEESVKSFS
-311 PKTGAKVGSSSLS
+311 PKTSEKVGSSSLS
-324 KTISENKKAATDQ
+324 KTISENKKAVTDQ
-337 MDLFGSPKNNEQPV
+337 MDLFGSPKSNQPT
-351 QKIAKKSNLT
+351 QKATKKSNLT
-361 PEEAKTALEQLPFIF
+361 PEEAQKALENLPFGF
-376 TDKELDKVENTTAKP
+376 TETEITTSQITSQENQGQQNEQEVENF
-391 SQIAQELEIQEAIS
+391 
-405 VKLDTLFTVKHD
+405 KLDTLFTIKHD

-424 EKREHLIEFLLLQ
+424 EKREHLLEFLLLQ

-461 AYKAFEAFYIPVLG
+461 SYKKFEAFYIPVLG
-475 SNEERKAILNEFRV
+475 SDEERKAILNEFRP

-553 YDEIVGTTQRSKI
+553 YDEIVGTGKKVQ
-566 KAKTMADLEPKEI
+566 TMAEFEPKEI

-596 LNFELEKEENKG
+596 LHFELEKEENKG

-615 IEIPLISVL
+615 IETPLISVL

-630 GMNIDTEALSEF
+630 GMNIDTEALKEF

-656 IYAIAGEEFN
+656 IYEIAGEEFN

-678 DEEKLNLTPKPKLT
+678 DEKKLNLIPKPKLT

-776 GREVRKAFVASD
+776 GREVRKAFVSSD

-814 MIEAFRNQR
+814 MIEAFKNKR

-842 SQMRRSAK
+842 PEMRRSAK

-882 YFEEFSSIKNYMD
+882 YFAEFSSIKNYMD

-949 LAMVKVQEYL
+949 LAMIKVQEYL
-959 EENNLQTKMILQV
+959 EENSLQTKMILQV
-972 HDELIFDV
+972 HDELVFDV
-980 PKSELEIVKPKIMEI
+980 PKSELEIVRPKIMEI

>member
-1 MLSTPDAPKK
+1 MLSTPNAPKK

-32 RMTSTGIDTG
+32 RITSTGIDTG
-42 AILGFTNSIWDI
+42 AILGFTNAIWDV

-88 QPEAITLSKPF
+88 QPEAITLSKPY

-161 AGRNPAEI
+161 AGRSSAEI

-174 VCDRWELENPMQLT
+174 VCERWELENPMQLT

-218 YNSVEGIIEN
+218 YDSVEGIIEN
-228 VDKLKGKQKENV
+228 SDKLKGKQKENV
-240 INFAQQGI
+240 INFAAQGI
-248 LSKELATIK
+248 LSKQLATIK
-257 IDVPIEFDAK
+257 LDVPIEFDEA
-267 ALEYDDVKDITE
+267 ALKYDDVKDITE
-279 KNKGLLSALFDE
+279 KNKELLSVLFDE

-311 PKTGAKVGSSSLS
+311 PKTSEKIGSSSLS
-324 KTISENKKAATDQ
+324 KTISENRQAATDQ
-337 MDLFGSPKNNEQPV
+337 MDLFGSPKPV
-351 QKIAKKSNLT
+351 QKAAKKSNLT
-361 PEEAKTALEQLPFIF
+361 LEEAKLALEQLPFGF
-376 TDKELDKVENTTAKP
+376 TEKELATTSQNTVHQENEKNEEQETIKP
-391 SQIAQELEIQEAIS
+391 QTEQ
-405 VKLDTLFTVKHD
+405 LDTLFTTKHD

-424 EKREHLIEFLLLQ
+424 EKREHLLEFLLLQ
-437 DEISVDTETD
+437 DEICVDTETD
-447 NLDVIEANIVGFSV
+447 SLDVIEANIVGFSV
-461 AYKAFEAFYIPVLG
+461 CYKKFEAFYIPVLG
-475 SNEERKAILNEFRV
+475 TEEERKDILNEFRSI
-489 VLENPKIIKIGQNIK
+489 LENPKIIKIGQNIK

-553 YDEIVGTTQRSKI
+553 YSEIVGTGK
-566 KAKTMADLEPKEI
+566 KAKKMSDFEPKEI

-596 LNFELEKEENKG
+596 LAFELEKEENKG

-630 GMNIDTEALSEF
+630 GISIDTEALKELSI
-642 STELGKEVEILEKE
+642 ELGKEVETLEKE
-656 IYAIAGEEFN
+656 IYEVAGEKFN

-678 DEEKLNLTPKPKLT
+678 DEKKLNLTPKPKLT
-692 AKSKQY
+692 TKSKQY

-705 VKLAEKYPI
+705 VRLAEKYPI

-776 GREVRKAFVASD
+776 GREVRKAFVPSD

-808 FAEDPT
+808 FAQDPT
-814 MIEAFRNQR
+814 MIEAFKNNR

-831 KIFKVGIEEVT
+831 KIFKVTIEEVT
-842 SQMRRSAK
+842 PEMRRSAK

-860 SAMGLGQRLN
+860 SATGLGQRLN

-882 YFEEFSSIKNYMD
+882 YFAEFSSIKNYMD
-895 KIVNE
+895 KVVNE
-900 ARDNESVQTLLGRKR
+900 ARDNESAQTLLGRKR

-959 EENNLQTKMILQV
+959 EENNLKTTMILQV
-972 HDELIFDV
+972 HDELVFDV
-980 PKSELEIVKPKIMEI
+980 PKSELETVKPKIMEI

-1006 DVEAGI
+1006 DVEAGV

>member
-1 MLSTPDAPKK
+1 MPSK
-11 LFLLDAMA
+11 A
-19 LIYRAHFAFSKNP
+19 L
-32 RMTSTGIDTG
+32 
-42 AILGFTNSIWDI
+42 
-54 LQNEK
+54 
-59 PTHIGIAFDTSKPT
+59 
-73 FRHEQFEAYKAHREK
+73 
-88 QPEAITLSKPF
+88 LSK
-99 INRLLE
+99 
-105 GLNIPILKMDG
+105 
-116 FEADDIVGT
+116 
-125 LAKKAAREGFEVYMV
+125 
-140 TIDKDY
+140 
-146 AQLVEEKIFFYKVAY
+146 Q
-161 AGRNPAEI
+161 
-169 WGIKE
+169 
-174 VCDRWELENPMQLT
+174 
-188 DILGLQGD
+188 
-196 AADNIPGI
+196 
-204 PGIGE
+204 
-209 KTAIKLLKL
+209 
-218 YNSVEGIIEN
+218 
-228 VDKLKGKQKENV
+228 
-240 INFAQQGI
+240 
-248 LSKELATIK
+248 LATIK

-279 KNKGLLSALFDE
+279 KNRGLLSALFDE
-291 LEFRTLKRK
+291 LEFKTLKRK
-300 ILNEESAKSFS
+300 ILNEETPKSFS
-311 PKTGAKVGSSSLS
+311 PKTTTAVGSSSLS
-324 KTISENKKAATDQ
+324 KTISDNRKAASDQ
-337 MDLFGSPKNNEQPV
+337 MDLFGNKPKQTV
-351 QKIAKKSNLT
+351 KKPNVT
-361 PEEAKTALEQLPFIF
+361 PEEAKAALEQLPFIF
-376 TDKELDKVENTTAKP
+376 DEKEVNKFEQDKKEKENVVPKP
-391 SQIAQELEIQEAIS
+391 SQIADELQKQEAIS
-405 VKLDTLFTVKHD
+405 ANSQVKLDTLFTTKHD

-424 EKREHLIEFLLLQ
+424 AKREHLIEFLLLQ

-461 AYKAFEAFYIPVLG
+461 SYKKFEAFYIPVLG
-475 SNEERKAILNEFRV
+475 TYEERKAILNEFRS
-489 VLENPKIIKIGQNIK
+489 VLENPKILKIGQNIK
-504 YDYQIFYKYGI
+504 YDYQIFYKYEI
-515 ELKGQF
+515 QLKGQF

-553 YDEIVGTTQRSKI
+553 YDQIVGTGKKQ
-566 KAKTMADLEPKEI
+566 KTMADFEPNQI

-596 LNFELEKEENKG
+596 LSFELEKEENKE
-608 LKSVFYD
+608 LKSVFYT

-630 GMNIDTEALSEF
+630 GISIDTKALSEF
-642 STELGKEVEILEKE
+642 SEELGKEVEILEKE
-656 IYAIAGEEFN
+656 IYEIAGEQFN

-678 DEEKLNLTPKPKLT
+678 DEKKLNLTPKPRLT
-692 AKSKQY
+692 TKSKQY

-705 VKLAEKYPI
+705 LKLAEKYPI

-741 KDNKVHT
+741 KDNRVHT

-776 GREVRKAFVASD
+776 GREVRKAFVPSD

-814 MIEAFRNQR
+814 MIEAFKNQR

-831 KIFKVGIEEVT
+831 KIFKVETENVT
-842 SQMRRSAK
+842 PEMRRSAK

-882 YFEEFSSIKNYMD
+882 YFAEFSSIKNYMD
-895 KIVNE
+895 KAVNQ
-900 ARDNESVQTLLGRKR
+900 ARDNESAKTLLGRIR
-915 PLRDINSRNMTQRG
+915 PLRDINSRNATQRG

-959 EENNLQTKMILQV
+959 EQNNLQTKMILQV
-972 HDELIFDV
+972 HDELVFDV
-980 PKSELEIVKPKIMEI
+980 PKFELEKVKPKIMKI
-995 MSKTYQIDVPL
+995 MSNTYQIDVPL
-1006 DVEAGI
+1006 DVEAGV

>member
-1 MLSTPDAPKK
+1 MLSTPNAPKK

-73 FRHEQFEAYKAHREK
+73 FRHERFEAYKAHREK

-105 GLNIPILKMDG
+105 GLNIPILKIDG

-125 LAKKAAREGFEVYMV
+125 IAKKAAREGFEVYMV

-161 AGRNPAEI
+161 AGRNPASI

-174 VCDRWELENPMQLT
+174 VCERWELENPMQLT

-196 AADNIPGI
+196 ASDNIPGI

-209 KTAIKLLKL
+209 KTAIKLLKE
-218 YNSVEGIIEN
+218 YKSVEGIIEN

-240 INFAQQGI
+240 INFAEQGL

-257 IDVPIEFDAK
+257 IDVPIEFDETALKYDAK
-267 ALEYDDVKDITE
+267 DGSEL
-279 KNKGLLSALFDE
+279 NKEVLSALFDE

-311 PKTGAKVGSSSLS
+311 PKTSEKVGSSSLS

-337 MDLFGSPKNNEQPV
+337 MDLFGSPKNNQPA
-351 QKIAKKSNLT
+351 QKVAQKTNIT
-361 PEEAKTALEQLPFIF
+361 PEEAQAALEQLPFVF
-376 TDKELDKVENTTAKP
+376 TEEELSKLENTTAKP
-391 SQIAQELEIQEAIS
+391 SQIAQEVENQEAVS
-405 VKLDTLFTVKHD
+405 VKLDTLFTIKHD

-447 NLDVIEANIVGFSV
+447 SLDVMEANIVGFSV
-461 AYKAFEAFYIPVLG
+461 SYKEFEAFYIPVLG
-475 SNEERKAILNEFRV
+475 SEQERKDILSEFKS
-489 VLENPKIIKIGQNIK
+489 VLENSKIIKIGQNIK
-504 YDYQIFYKYGI
+504 YDYQIFYKYEI

-553 YDEIVGTTQRSKI
+553 YDEIVGTGK
-566 KAKTMADLEPKEI
+566 KAKTMADFEPKEI

-596 LNFELEKEENKG
+596 LHFELEKEENKG

-615 IEIPLISVL
+615 IETPLISVL

-630 GMNIDTEALSEF
+630 GMNIDTEALKEF
-642 STELGKEVEILEKE
+642 SIELGKEVEILEKE
-656 IYAIAGEEFN
+656 IYEIAGEEFN

-741 KDNKVHT
+741 KDNKIHT

-776 GREVRKAFVASD
+776 GREVRKAFVPSD

-814 MIEAFRNQR
+814 MIEAFKNKR

-842 SQMRRSAK
+842 PEMRRSAK

-882 YFEEFSSIKNYMD
+882 YFKEFSSIKNYMD

-972 HDELIFDV
+972 HDELVFDV
-980 PKSELEIVKPKIMEI
+980 PKSELETIKPKIMEI
-995 MSKTYQIDVPL
+995 MTKRYQIDVPL